1 MFVIKFLGST
11 AGRWTRGIVGLALVG
26 LGVLLGGLW
35 LILSAVGLVVF
46 LAGAIDFCLLAPL
59 FGKPFN
65 GAKLR
70 QSFSR

>member
-35 LILSAVGLVVF
+35 LILSAVGFVVF
-46 LAGAIDFCLLAPL
+46 LAGVLDICLLAPL
-59 FGKPFN
+59 FGKPMS
-65 GAKLR
+65 GPKLR
-70 QSFSR
+70 MSFSR